1 MSPFGPDDLDAAEA
15 RKNGPKPRPRGKLPY
30 LPDGA
35 DHEAL
40 CDWLTL
46 AFRPPAGWR
55 ISGFERTS
63 RDKADPAT
71 LMVRNG
77 RESRAYRFKQ
87 QSDLT
92 MRPRPVVVAASDGWL
107 DMPHLT
113 GGEIEDVWVALC
125 LLGVVQ
131 TEWDERAETI
141 KWCEQLIRASLPL
154 TGHTLVPDG
163 RHDGLMAIKAIGE
176 FTRTDALALGRPGDT
191 EGYQQRPARFIDA
204 QTGDQWIRAERD
216 GRVRALGSRRGAV
229 GVSDAPGSPA

>member
-107 DMPHLT
+107 DMPRT
-113 GGEIEDVWVALC
+113 SPAPRSRTYGW
-125 LLGVVQ
+125 
-131 TEWDERAETI
+131 
-141 KWCEQLIRASLPL
+141 
-154 TGHTLVPDG
+154 
-163 RHDGLMAIKAIGE
+163 RHAG
-176 FTRTDALALGRPGDT
+176 
-191 EGYQQRPARFIDA
+191 
-204 QTGDQWIRAERD
+204 
-216 GRVRALGSRRGAV
+216 LGSCRPNGTSAPKRSSGA
-229 GVSDAPGSPA
+229 SN